1 MTEPQHRTPPP
12 PAAAAQPLPGD
23 AASAGAAARQEL
35 RRCQGATARFGGYG
49 MRLAGL
55 VILVGVQFGL
65 ALPGLWE
72 SLPEYRD
79 PVVQWVAFGTLS
91 ALLGPELW
99 YELRRRRRPT
109 GWITA
114 VLVVTV
120 AATAVS
126 TTGLPSGEEFLGR
139 GHWSYMVAGWFI
151 VVLLLDRPLP
161 QVAAGLGAVLVITTV
176 QLFAAGLPDRVLLA
190 GMGTSVVVICAFQLA
205 VAAIARR
212 LRAQA
217 ATVQRARREEER
229 LHTRQLVDEQLHA
242 DHLRR
247 YRELSATA
255 LPLLGGIADGS
266 LDPADPLV
274 RQRCAIETSRLR
286 RLFAEHDETA
296 DPLVHELRAC
306 LDLAERGGLPVR
318 FAVRGRP
325 LPLTP
330 QVRRALT
337 EPVLVALA
345 GARGDARV
353 TLVRDP
359 ERVRVG
365 VVTAAPEAD
374 DASAARGPA
383 PRPADPVPGTSGTHR
398 AAGGS
403 GPSSAPGVLVREV
416 TDEGRLWVEAS
427 YRMPTA
433 ERTPA
438 AAEEAA
444 GGPPVEEPAG
454 PAPAG

>member
-1 MTEPQHRTPPP
+1 MSEPMRPAPAPAATTEPATAPATAGRAGCSPTGTPP
-12 PAAAAQPLPGD
+12 D
-23 AASAGAAARQEL
+23 AAARPAPG
-35 RRCQGATARFGGYG
+35 RCQGATARFGGYG

-65 ALPGLWE
+65 ALPGLLE

-79 PVVQWVAFGTLS
+79 PTVQWVAFGVLS

-99 YELRRRRRPT
+99 FELRRRRRPA
-109 GWITA
+109 GWVTSA
-114 VLVVTV
+114 LVVTV

-126 TTGLPSGEEFLGR
+126 TTGLASGEQFLGR

-161 QVAAGLGAVLVITTV
+161 LLAAGLGAVLVLTTV
-176 QLFAAGLPDRVLLA
+176 QLFAVGLPDRVLLA

-217 ATVQRARREEER
+217 ATVQRARREEDR
-229 LHTRQLVDEQLHA
+229 LHTGRLVDEQLHR

-266 LDPADPLV
+266 LDPAEPAV

-306 LDLAERGGLPVR
+306 LDLAERAGLPVR
-318 FAVRGRP
+318 FAVRGTPVP
-325 LPLTP
+325 LVPE
-330 QVRRALT
+330 VRRALT
-337 EPVLVALA
+337 EPVLLALA

-359 ERVRVG
+359 DRVRVG
-365 VVTAAPEAD
+365 VVTAAPD
-374 DASAARGPA
+374 PA
-383 PRPADPVPGTSGTHR
+383 VV
-398 AAGGS
+398 AAGS
-403 GPSSAPGVLVREV
+403 GRTHG
-416 TDEGRLWVEAS
+416 G
-427 YRMPTA
+427 TA
-433 ERTPA
+433 
-438 AAEEAA
+438 
-444 GGPPVEEPAG
+444 
-454 PAPAG
+454 